1 MLRSNSDKFDCVLFG
16 GTVARSPTSINQIVN
31 HMVIHGHDA
40 QKLALIM
47 LQDRELINK
56 NFDKFDSQPTATY
69 ILT

>member
-1 MLRSNSDKFDCVLFG
+1 MLRSNSDKFDCVLFW
-16 GTVARSPTSINQIVN
+16 GTVARPPSINQIVN

>member
-1 MLRSNSDKFDCVLFG
+1 MLRSNSDKFDCLLYG
-16 GTVARSPTSINQIVN
+16 GTVARPPFYQNVN

-69 ILT
+69 VLT